1 MQEKTMGRPYKFG
14 YHLDK
19 MLSVR
24 VSEAEYKV
32 IKDMA
37 NRDDVT
43 VGTWV
48 RQTLRRE
55 MQNG

>member
-1 MQEKTMGRPYKFG
+1 MPETKMGRPYIEG
-14 YHLDK
+14 YNLDT

-24 VSEAEYKV
+24 ISSAEYEV

-37 NRDDVT
+37 NREDQT

-55 MQNG
+55 MQNA

>member
-1 MQEKTMGRPYKFG
+1 MQENKMGRPYKFG
-14 YHLDK
+14 YHLNT

-24 VSEAEYKV
+24 VSEAEYRV

-37 NRDDVT
+37 KREDMT

-55 MQNG
+55 MQDG